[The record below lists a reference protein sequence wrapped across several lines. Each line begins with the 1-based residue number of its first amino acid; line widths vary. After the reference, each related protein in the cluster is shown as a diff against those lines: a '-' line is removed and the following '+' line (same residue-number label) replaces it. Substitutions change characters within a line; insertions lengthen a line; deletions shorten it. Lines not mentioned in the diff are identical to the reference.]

1 MRSKKSPKLPLL
13 RFQMT
18 DREAIITRMADD
30 VSGLAH
36 KFGMD
41 RDVTENDLIRLGW
54 EPRQIRAHSQ
64 DVKARVYRNRHERV
78 EA

>member
-1 MRSKKSPKLPLL
+1 MRTTKTARRTLL
-13 RFQMT
+13 RFEMT

-30 VSGLAH
+30 ISDLAA

-41 RDVTENDLIRLGW
+41 RDVTTDDLIRLGW
-54 EPRQIRAHSQ
+54 EPRQIRAHAQ

-78 EA
+78 AA